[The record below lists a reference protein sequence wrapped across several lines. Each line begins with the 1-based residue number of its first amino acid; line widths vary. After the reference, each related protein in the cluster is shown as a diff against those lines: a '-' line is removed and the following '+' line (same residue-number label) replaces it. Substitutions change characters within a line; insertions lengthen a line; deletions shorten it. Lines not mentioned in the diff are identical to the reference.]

1 MGNVTKFS
9 DHLKSECTEHLYSLR
24 KDISEPDSERYE
36 GALIVL
42 QDTTVDEVI
51 FFKNTWYL
59 EQLL

>member
-24 KDISEPDSERYE
+24 RDISEPDSERYE

-51 FFKNTWYL
+51 FSKIL
-59 EQLL
+59 DI